1 MLVSLDPAP
10 FWPLRFLHVS
20 VSFLAL
26 FCTNLTVNRRYQG
39 GESEPTMKK
48 QIYKKGE
55 AIFKIGDPSRA
66 IFLLVSG
73 QVGLF
78 FPTDPNTPYTQIGE
92 METFGEMG
100 LVENELRN
108 ATARCLDDCE
118 ILHIEREDFET
129 RVNKSDPL
137 LKALIRS
144 LSARLRDANKKI
156 SMTAGSLVA

>member
-1 MLVSLDPAP
+1 
-10 FWPLRFLHVS
+10 
-20 VSFLAL
+20 
-26 FCTNLTVNRRYQG
+26 
-39 GESEPTMKK
+39 MKK
-48 QIYKKGE
+48 QTYKKGE
-55 AIFKIGDPSRA
+55 AVFKIGDSSRA
-66 IFLLVSG
+66 LFLLVSG
-73 QVGLF
+73 EVGLF

-156 SMTAGSLVA
+156 SMTAGSFVA